1 MLNKLFSI
9 ALVEGLSSH
18 RIVNPIVIV
27 ILIQQNFSI
36 RLLIFFLSLS
46 RFIKYIYFHQ
56 YQVNI
61 RKETVKKE
69 ERSCGGWS
77 ADKNCANYS
86 RAKAMLLLRDS

>member
-1 MLNKLFSI
+1 MLNMLFKGVW
-9 ALVEGLSSH
+9 AEGLSSV
-18 RIVNPIVIV
+18 RIVNPTVTVIAV
-27 ILIQQNFSI
+27 HEKASI

-86 RAKAMLLLRDS
+86 RAKAMLLLRYS